1 MEIEIAYA
9 PSFIRQWKSLPEA
22 LQDEALEKIELFK
35 NRENHKLLK
44 VHKLNGRL
52 QEFYG
57 FSVNYKFRIVFE
69 YGDKNTVF
77 LLKIGPH
84 DIYQ

>member
-9 PSFIRQWKSLPEA
+9 PSFVRQWKAFPET
-22 LQDEALEKIELFK
+22 LQDEALQKIELFR
-35 NRENHKLLK
+35 NRENHKSLK

-52 QEFYG
+52 SEFYG

-69 YGDKNTVF
+69 YGDGDTAF